1 MEERLRLHRFGSRIL
16 EIVEDD
22 GTSHEYPVRVKLD
35 VETMATFLEI
45 EDVLTSNRHPET
57 GQPLSGN
64 EKAHY
69 YRLAHD
75 RVLEV
80 VREQTPNARLSL
92 DVTELL
98 ATMALLCGNVS
109 TAVEIANGL
118 AEAAAVEIAEDS
130 TDDPTMAA
138 AAGTESPFV
147 RSETSSPTAST
158 GSESE
163 TAGDRITG
171 EGSPGTSSSDTSPTP
186 AAPTEPAPTA

>member
-45 EDVLTSNRHPET
+45 EEVLTSNRHPDT

-109 TAVEIANGL
+109 TAIEIAGGLADAAGVEIAG
-118 AEAAAVEIAEDS
+118 DGS
-130 TDDPTMAA
+130 DPTTAPG
-138 AAGTESPFV
+138 AGQEVPFDRSATFSP
-147 RSETSSPTAST
+147 SAST

-163 TAGDRITG
+163 TGGGRTTG
-171 EGSPGTSSSDTSPTP
+171 EGSPGMSSSDTSPTP
-186 AAPTEPAPTA
+186 AEPTETTPAA